1 MSAWVVISVYRNDLE
16 IIGVSFN
23 FPLFFECVDGSLFGK
38 SAVIWI
44 ESMGDLGDIVGVC
57 NVVCVGGCWWG
68 RGDVAGVK
76 IE

>member
-38 SAVIWI
+38 SAVIVWVRLRF
-44 ESMGDLGDIVGVC
+44 E
-57 NVVCVGGCWWG
+57 
-68 RGDVAGVK
+68 
-76 IE
+76 